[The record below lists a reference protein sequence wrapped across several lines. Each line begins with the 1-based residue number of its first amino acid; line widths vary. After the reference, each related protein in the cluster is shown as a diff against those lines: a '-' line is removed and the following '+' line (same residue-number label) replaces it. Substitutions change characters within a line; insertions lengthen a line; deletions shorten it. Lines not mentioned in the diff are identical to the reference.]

1 MASDTDPM
9 LSPES
14 TEVPSG
20 PLPSRILLVGFAGSI
35 AAVIG
40 GSLAG
45 AGNSPTR
52 GSSLPWSAP
61 FLPLHPR
68 WNAIAAVALF
78 FAGLALLCRA
88 WLRLR
93 VCARSSSFP
102 LRGAVIACALWSL
115 PLVAGPPL
123 ASRDVYSYVALGEV
137 ANTNV
142 NPYVSSVDP
151 PGGVAGGAVDPIW
164 NKGATPYGPLFTI
177 VAKVAVAHSG
187 NKLVTKT
194 LAFRLLAMLSV
205 AAAGFG
211 LVVIARRRG
220 RSPAEVLVLA
230 LANPLILLH
239 FVSGAHNDSFMVA
252 LLIAG
257 LAISEGS
264 GRRRWLA
271 ALVLCGLAAAVKA
284 PALVAIGYLGIVG
297 PRGVRRR
304 KTDVP
309 LAAVVGLGT
318 LHLLGMATG
327 YGWAWARN
335 MVGSPSVLSYLSPAT
350 VLAVPMHWLSTILGV
365 DSTVTGIAGVLR
377 LIGVVGAIISVGWLL
392 TQSRTRGLA
401 ALTTAMLVLALFG
414 PAVQPWYLTW
424 GLVIGAVA
432 SAGRA
437 GYTHTLFSVIAL
449 FTVLP
454 AGPDLGVVLIRLGS
468 PIGLVLVGCALLP
481 LTFRVRR
488 HLPKSARA
496 AVPPIDVTIV
506 VPTRNEAECVRP
518 LLDRLLPVLAGVT
531 SEVLFV
537 DDSDDVTPAVV
548 QMMAAQT
555 AIPVRLMHRNV
566 GYRYGGLGGAVV
578 EGLRSAH
585 GRTVIVMDADLQ
597 HPPEAIP
604 SLLTA
609 ARIHPSAIIVGTR
622 TPEGAAQG
630 LDRARVLGSRAA
642 ARLARTLF
650 PGPLTGVADPM
661 SGLFALPRHLIDPD
675 RLNPFGF
682 KILVELL
689 VNHPDL
695 AVEEVEYDFAKREAG
710 VSKAG
715 ITEAMSYVGHLADLR
730 IRTLPP
736 WRTHPTL
743 SVSQAPVLATN

>member
-1 MASDTDPM
+1 M
-9 LSPES
+9 LLPES
-14 TEVPSG
+14 TEA
-20 PLPSRILLVGFAGSI
+20 PSRALPWRILIVGFVGSV

-45 AGNSPTR
+45 AGNKPTK

-78 FAGLALLCRA
+78 FAGLAVLCRA

-93 VCARSSSFP
+93 VRARSSSFP
-102 LRGAVIACALWSL
+102 LRGAVIVCALWSL
-115 PLVAGPPL
+115 PFVIGPPL

-142 NPYVSSVDP
+142 NPYVSSIDP
-151 PGGVAGGAVDPIW
+151 PGGVAGVAVDPIW

-205 AAAGFG
+205 AATGIG
-211 LVVIARRRG
+211 LVAIARGRG

-239 FVSGAHNDSFMVA
+239 FVSGAHNDAFMVA
-252 LLIAG
+252 LLVGGIAV
-257 LAISEGS
+257 AEGS

-284 PALVAIGYLGIVG
+284 PALVAVGYLGIVG
-297 PRGVRRR
+297 PRGVQRR
-304 KTDVP
+304 KTDVS

-350 VLAVPMHWLSTILGV
+350 ILAVPMHWISSIVGV

-377 LIGVVGAIISVGWLL
+377 LIGVAGAAVSICWLL

-401 ALTTAMLVLALFG
+401 ALTTAMLTLALFG
-414 PAVQPWYLTW
+414 PAVQPWYLTS
-424 GLVIGAVA
+424 GLVIGAVT

-437 GYTHTLFSVIAL
+437 GYSHTLFTVIAL

-488 HLPKSARA
+488 HLPNPVQA

-518 LLDRLLPVLAGVT
+518 LLNRLLPVLAGVT

-537 DDSDDVTPAVV
+537 DDSDDATPAVV
-548 QMMAAQT
+548 QMMATET
-555 AIPVRLMHRNV
+555 AIPVRLMHRPV
-566 GYRYGGLGGAVV
+566 GHRHGGLGGAVV
-578 EGLRSAH
+578 EGIRSAH
-585 GRTVIVMDADLQ
+585 GRTVVVMDADLQ

-604 SLLTA
+604 ALLATA
-609 ARIHPSAIIVGTR
+609 RNYPDAFVVGTR
-622 TPEGAAQG
+622 TPDGAAEG
-630 LDRARVLGSRAA
+630 LNRLRRLGSRSACG
-642 ARLARTLF
+642 LARTIF
-650 PGPLTGVADPM
+650 PTQLTRVSDPM
-661 SGLFALPRHLIDPD
+661 SGLFTVPPHLVDTA

-689 VNHPDL
+689 VSHPYL
-695 AVEEVEYDFAKREAG
+695 AVEEVAYDFAKREAG

-715 ITEAMSYVGHLADLR
+715 FMEAMNYICHLADLR
-730 IRTLPP
+730 IRTLAP
-736 WRTHPTL
+736 WRTHAAL
-743 SVSQAPVLATN
+743 SVSREPVLATN

>member
-1 MASDTDPM
+1 M
-9 LSPES
+9 
-14 TEVPSG
+14 
-20 PLPSRILLVGFAGSI
+20 
-35 AAVIG
+35 
-40 GSLAG
+40 
-45 AGNSPTR
+45 
-52 GSSLPWSAP
+52 
-61 FLPLHPR
+61 
-68 WNAIAAVALF
+68 
-78 FAGLALLCRA
+78 
-88 WLRLR
+88 
-93 VCARSSSFP
+93 
-102 LRGAVIACALWSL
+102 
-115 PLVAGPPL
+115 
-123 ASRDVYSYVALGEV
+123 
-137 ANTNV
+137 
-142 NPYVSSVDP
+142 
-151 PGGVAGGAVDPIW
+151 
-164 NKGATPYGPLFTI
+164 
-177 VAKVAVAHSG
+177 
-187 NKLVTKT
+187 
-194 LAFRLLAMLSV
+194 
-205 AAAGFG
+205 
-211 LVVIARRRG
+211 
-220 RSPAEVLVLA
+220 
-230 LANPLILLH
+230 
-239 FVSGAHNDSFMVA
+239 
-252 LLIAG
+252 
-257 LAISEGS
+257 
-264 GRRRWLA
+264 
-271 ALVLCGLAAAVKA
+271 
-284 PALVAIGYLGIVG
+284 
-297 PRGVRRR
+297 
-304 KTDVP
+304 
-309 LAAVVGLGT
+309 
-318 LHLLGMATG
+318 
-327 YGWAWARN
+327 
-335 MVGSPSVLSYLSPAT
+335 
-350 VLAVPMHWLSTILGV
+350 
-365 DSTVTGIAGVLR
+365 
-377 LIGVVGAIISVGWLL
+377 
-392 TQSRTRGLA
+392 
-401 ALTTAMLVLALFG
+401 
-414 PAVQPWYLTW
+414 
-424 GLVIGAVA
+424 
-432 SAGRA
+432 
-437 GYTHTLFSVIAL
+437 
-449 FTVLP
+449 
-454 AGPDLGVVLIRLGS
+454 
-468 PIGLVLVGCALLP
+468 
-481 LTFRVRR
+481 TFRVRR